1 MSEFLFPADVGMT
14 AGAFLIALSA
24 ATSFL
29 TAAAGI
35 GGGIV
40 LLAVMAVLM
49 PAQALIPVHG
59 VVQLGSNAGRTLIM
73 LRDVKTAVL
82 LPFLAGSVVGAAIG
96 GLTVVQLPPA
106 VLKIG
111 LAGFILWSAWGRP
124 VAAAGRFAIVL
135 TGVFSSFLTMFF
147 GATGSFIS
155 AMVKTLRL
163 GRLEHVATHSAC
175 MVAQHLIKV
184 AAFGLLGFAYG
195 PYLPLIIAMIA
206 SGFLGTV
213 IGKRVLVKM
222 QDRNFHLVLSVVL
235 TLLALRLL
243 WDGASVMMSGA
254 GV

>member
-1 MSEFLFPADVGMT
+1 MADLLESPFPSDIGNT
-14 AGAFLIALSA
+14 AGSILIVVSA

-35 GGGIV
+35 GGGV
-40 LLAVMAVLM
+40 ALLAVMAVLM
-49 PAQALIPVHG
+49 PAPALIPVHG
-59 VVQLGSNAGRTLIM
+59 VVQLGSNTARTLIM
-73 LRDVKTAVL
+73 LRDVRTSVL
-82 LPFLAGSVVGAAIG
+82 LPFLAGSLVGAGIG

-111 LAGFILWSAWGRP
+111 VAAFVLWSAWGSP
-124 VAAAGRFAIVL
+124 VAAPGRFTILL
-135 TGVFSSFLTMFF
+135 TGGFSSFLTMFF
-147 GATGSFIS
+147 GATGPFIS

-195 PYLPLIIAMIA
+195 PYLPLIVAMVA

-222 QDRNFHLVLSVVL
+222 QDRNFHRVLSVVL

-243 WDGASVMMSGA
+243 YDGISILIA
-254 GV
+254 

>member
-1 MSEFLFPADVGMT
+1 MESLFPSDIGTT
-14 AGAFLIALSA
+14 AGTVLVVFSA
-24 ATSFL
+24 VTSFL
-29 TAAAGI
+29 TAAVGI
-35 GGGIV
+35 GGGIA

-59 VVQLGSNAGRTLIM
+59 LVQLGSNAGRTLIM

-82 LPFLAGSVVGAAIG
+82 LPFLAGSVAGAAVG

-111 LAGFILWSAWGRP
+111 LAAFILWSAWGRP
-124 VAAAGRFAIVL
+124 FAAAGRFAIVL
-135 TGVFSSFLTMFF
+135 TGAFSSFLTMFF
-147 GATGSFIS
+147 GATGTFIS

-184 AAFGLLGFAYG
+184 VAFGLLGFAYG
-195 PYLPLIIAMIA
+195 PYLALIVAMIA

-213 IGKRVLVKM
+213 IGKRVLVRM
-222 QDRNFHLVLSVVL
+222 QDRNFHRILSVVL
-235 TLLALRLL
+235 TILALRLL
-243 WDGASVMMSGA
+243 YDGASSLLA
-254 GV
+254 AA

>member
-1 MSEFLFPADVGMT
+1 MGEIFFTGEI
-14 AGAFLIALSA
+14 GAAASWALIAISA

-35 GGGIV
+35 GGGVV
-40 LLAVMAVLM
+40 LLAAMAVLM

-59 VVQLGSNAGRTLIM
+59 LVQLGSNGGRTLIM
-73 LRDVKTAVL
+73 LRAVKTSVL
-82 LPFLAGSVVGAAIG
+82 LPFVAGSVVGVAIG

-111 LAGFILWSAWGRP
+111 LAGFVLWSAWGRP
-124 VAAAGRFAIVL
+124 FAAAGRFAIAL

-147 GATGSFIS
+147 GATGTFIS
-155 AMVKTLRL
+155 AMVKTLKL

-184 AAFGLLGFAYG
+184 FAFGLLGFAYG
-195 PYLPLIIAMIA
+195 PYLGLVAAMIA

-213 IGKRVLVKM
+213 LGKRVLVKLK
-222 QDRNFHLVLSVVL
+222 DESFHRILAVVLS
-235 TLLALRLL
+235 LLALRLVYE
-243 WDGASVMMSGA
+243 GAVLLLA
-254 GV
+254 A

>member
-1 MSEFLFPADVGMT
+1 MLESLIPADIGAT
-14 AGAFLIALSA
+14 AGTILIVVSA
-24 ATSFL
+24 VTSFM

-35 GGGIV
+35 GGGIA

-73 LRDVKTAVL
+73 LRDVKTTVL

-106 VLKIG
+106 ILKIG
-111 LAGFILWSAWGRP
+111 LAAFILWSAWGRP

-135 TGVFSSFLTMFF
+135 TGAFSSFLTMFF
-147 GATGSFIS
+147 GATGTFIS

-195 PYLPLIIAMIA
+195 PYLPLIVAMVA

-222 QDRNFHLVLSVVL
+222 QDRNFHRILSVVL
-235 TLLALRLL
+235 TLLALRLIY
-243 WDGASVMMSGA
+243 DGVATLMAGA
-254 GV
+254 VP

>member
-1 MSEFLFPADVGMT
+1 MLESLLPSDVGAT
-14 AGAFLIALSA
+14 AGAILVLVSA

-35 GGGIV
+35 GGGV
-40 LLAVMAVLM
+40 ALLAVMAVLM

-82 LPFLAGSVVGAAIG
+82 LPFLAGSVVGAAVG

-106 VLKIG
+106 VLKLG
-111 LAGFILWSAWGRP
+111 LAAFILWSAWGRP
-124 VAAAGRFAIVL
+124 IAAAGRFAIVL

-147 GATGSFIS
+147 GATGTFIS

-195 PYLPLIIAMIA
+195 PYLPLIVAMVV

-222 QDRNFHLVLSVVL
+222 QDRSFHRVLSVIL
-235 TLLALRLL
+235 TLLALRLIY
-243 WDGASVMMSGA
+243 DGARALIGA
-254 GV
+254 

>member
-1 MSEFLFPADVGMT
+1 MGETLFSGDIDMV
-14 AGAFLIALSA
+14 AGLALVAISA

-35 GGGIV
+35 GGGVV
-40 LLAVMAVLM
+40 LLAAMAVLM

-59 VVQLGSNAGRTLIM
+59 LVQLGSNAGRTLIM
-73 LRDVKTAVL
+73 LRAVKTTVL
-82 LPFLAGSVVGAAIG
+82 LPFVAGSLVGVAIG
-96 GLTVVQLPPA
+96 GLTVLQLPPA

-111 LAGFILWSAWGRP
+111 LAGFVLWSAWGRP
-124 VAAAGRFAIVL
+124 FAAAGRFAIAL
-135 TGVFSSFLTMFF
+135 TGAFSSFLTMFF
-147 GATGSFIS
+147 GATGTFVS
-155 AMVKTLRL
+155 AMVKTLQL

-195 PYLPLIIAMIA
+195 PYLPLILAMIA

-213 IGKRVLVKM
+213 LGKRLLLK
-222 QDRNFHLVLSVVL
+222 QEDGSFHLVLSVVL

-243 WDGASVMMSGA
+243 YDGAAILLSGA
-254 GV
+254 GI